1 MKKSGLIIYIGILS
15 IKIQKGSY
23 NMTTVEQSFKEAK
36 DALYKINNELFYEE
50 LKDNLKETADRLED
64 KYSNATRQ
72 IDSMSSKVGRLVLE
86 FEDKF
91 EGIQREFITSSEETL
106 ESLNSRVSSLHQ
118 EQNENNNQVLDNFVS
133 LQQEFLGLIRDL
145 ENLKAQQDKQY
156 HQHLIRQNQS
166 FEQLHN
172 ELKEELMTFTNNHN
186 VYSLKQTQQLN
197 DTFNQFVKKME
208 EEQEKHL
215 SDLKVSAERRNKIL
229 IDNLTT
235 NQKEIETS
243 LSSLAELAN
252 QHYDELKIN
261 RKELHSKLMDSQNQR
276 KELNEQIEDKLSRQ
290 DDENR
295 KMYKRLM
302 GIGAGITTLQVV
314 LIILQVV

>member
-1 MKKSGLIIYIGILS
+1 
-15 IKIQKGSY
+15 
-23 NMTTVEQSFKEAK
+23 MTTVEQSFKEAK

-215 SDLKVSAERRNKIL
+215 SVLKVSAERRNKVL

>member
-1 MKKSGLIIYIGILS
+1 
-15 IKIQKGSY
+15 
-23 NMTTVEQSFKEAK
+23 MTTVEQSFKEAK